1 MRLCPYLCSMKTIKL
16 ISFTA
21 FVFCLNMPLHAQFNT
36 IGSIDKKHIKTGKP
50 SKLKEALTDSIVV
63 ADSVPDF
70 TTLDIGGNKQT
81 IVPSL
86 DNQELMLLVA
96 LPLKSI
102 HVNSGFGMRRHPIYH
117 KRIMHNG
124 IDLSARYEKVYSMF
138 PGTVIKVGQDSR
150 SGKFVTV
157 RTGDYTISYCHLSQ
171 QLVKEKEF
179 VNAGTNIAI
188 SGNTGAS
195 TGPHLHITAK
205 KDGQAFNAAI
215 LLEYIKKMR
224 MLADDSYSSQII
236 KSLSRGMEY

>member
-1 MRLCPYLCSMKTIKL
+1 MRLYPYLCGMKTIKL
-16 ISFTA
+16 FTITA
-21 FVFCLNMPLHAQFNT
+21 FFFCLNIPLYAQFNT
-36 IGSIDKKHIKTGKP
+36 VGTINNKRIYTTNPPKP
-50 SKLKEALTDSIVV
+50 KEALTDSIVV
-63 ADSVPDF
+63 VGSVPDS
-70 TTLDIGGNKQT
+70 TTTGNDGDGQT
-81 IVPSL
+81 IVTSL
-86 DNQELMLLVA
+86 DNRNLMSLVA
-96 LPLKSI
+96 LPLEKI
-102 HVNSGFGMRRHPIYH
+102 HINSGFGMRRHPIYH

-171 QLVKEKEF
+171 QLVREKEF

-205 KDGQAFNAAI
+205 KNGQAFNAAI
-215 LLEYIKKMR
+215 LLEYIKN
-224 MLADDSYSSQII
+224 LVYN
-236 KSLSRGMEY
+236 

>member
-1 MRLCPYLCSMKTIKL
+1 MKTIKL

-21 FVFCLNMPLHAQFNT
+21 FFFCLNIPLYAQFNT
-36 IGSIDKKHIKTGKP
+36 IGSISNRRIKTANPPKP
-50 SKLKEALTDSIVV
+50 KEALTDSIVV
-63 ADSVPDF
+63 ADSVPVS
-70 TTLDIGGNKQT
+70 TTIDNDGDGQT
-81 IVPSL
+81 MVPSL
-86 DNQELMLLVA
+86 DEQNLMSLVA
-96 LPLKSI
+96 LPLKKI
-102 HVNSGFGMRRHPIYH
+102 HINSGFGMRRHPIYH

-195 TGPHLHITAK
+195 TGPHLHITTK
-205 KDGQAFNAAI
+205 KDGQVFNPAI
-215 LLEYIKKMR
+215 LLNIIAKM
-224 MLADDSYSSQII
+224 I
-236 KSLSRGMEY
+236 